1 MLANNISFLSGNG
14 EHSNQLVQGV
24 QHVSGRQFIS
34 STQLSEQPLRKET
47 TRQES
52 SNNIKNNVPGE
63 DYSNSKITGRNCN
76 SSSSS
81 TLSFRNPFDAVVD
94 SFSSSLTPLSTT
106 SPVSTQGGIS
116 QTGAALGP
124 SQQGVLSNPFSSVA
138 VPAYSNLSQHPLE
151 QPITGGRMAAP
162 SASLNTA
169 LGQPPPATNA
179 NSAMSAHSVGWQR

>member
-1 MLANNISFLSGNG
+1 MRRESRNNINNNVTRNV
-14 EHSNQLVQGV
+14 HSNYL
-24 QHVSGRQFIS
+24 
-34 STQLSEQPLRKET
+34 
-47 TRQES
+47 
-52 SNNIKNNVPGE
+52 
-63 DYSNSKITGRNCN
+63 ITGLNSN

-81 TLSFRNPFDAVVD
+81 TLSVRNPFDAVFRLD

-106 SPVSTQGGIS
+106 SPVISQGGIS

-138 VPAYSNLSQHPLE
+138 VPAYSSLSLHHLE
-151 QPITGGRMAAP
+151 QPTTGGRMAAP

-179 NSAMSAHSVGWQR
+179 NSAMSAHSLGWQR